1 MDRCKFQILDYNTL
15 IQLRYTVYRKMIL
28 LSFSVKLLVLTS
40 NLYLNIYIIYV
51 YNCTSSTVIISLKLQ
66 KEKGIVTN
74 TIVFTPLFFY

>member
-1 MDRCKFQILDYNTL
+1 
-15 IQLRYTVYRKMIL
+15 MIL

-51 YNCTSSTVIISLKLQ
+51 YNCTSSSVIISLKLQ